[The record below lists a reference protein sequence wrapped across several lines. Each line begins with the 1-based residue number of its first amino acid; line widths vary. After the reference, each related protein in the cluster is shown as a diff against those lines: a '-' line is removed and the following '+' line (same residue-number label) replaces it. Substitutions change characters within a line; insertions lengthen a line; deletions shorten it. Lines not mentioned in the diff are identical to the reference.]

1 MNAVV
6 PGPFWT
12 PAIATS
18 DKETVE
24 KFGGFTTMGRAR
36 QPEEIAPAYV
46 FLAADAPFSTRSFV
60 EATGGFKATDD

>member
-12 PAIATS
+12 PAIANS
-18 DKETVE
+18 DKETAE
-24 KFGGFTTMGRAR
+24 SFGTLATMKRAG
-36 QPEEIAPAYV
+36 QPEERAPAYG
-46 FLAADAPFSTRSFV
+46 FLAADAPFSTGSFV

>member
-12 PAIATS
+12 PAIATP

-24 KFGGFTTMGRAR
+24 KFGGFTRMKRAGQR
-36 QPEEIAPAYV
+36 EEIAPAYV
-46 FLAADAPFSTRSFV
+46 FLAADAPFSTGSFV
-60 EATGGFKATDD
+60 EATGGFKATDS